1 MSKVLLT
8 GGLGYIGSHVA
19 VELAEKGHEMVIL
32 DDLSNSELFVLDRL
46 KELTGV
52 DIPFEKGDIRDMIFL
67 DHVFQSHGI
76 SSIIHFAAKKAV
88 GESMHRPLLYYDV
101 NVTGLVC

>member
-19 VELAEKGHEMVIL
+19 VELVANGYEPVIL

-46 KELTGV
+46 KELTGQ
-52 DIPFEKGDIRDMIFL
+52 DIPFEQGDIR
-67 DHVFQSHGI
+67 
-76 SSIIHFAAKKAV
+76 
-88 GESMHRPLLYYDV
+88 
-101 NVTGLVC
+101 